1 MSFEETLKQ
10 STVGGNITD
19 AIKKVLV
26 INCATNIPLA
36 ITSIIRNLLVLHAVW
51 KTPTLHVPSMVL
63 LCGLAL
69 SDLAVGAVVEPL
81 FITDNLIGLYSKSER
96 LKSLFMRAFNVFGFS
111 LCRISLCTVTAVSV
125 DRLVAIQKPFHYPS
139 IVTIPRVRRVLVA
152 IWIFCVVLASAHLLH
167 ETIEFVS
174 AGVVI
179 CVCLIISAFS
189 HVKIYKFVRHHQHWI
204 QMQLRAVEANAPNTG
219 NVNNMSGLKKSAL
232 NALIVL
238 LVLIACY
245 CPYILVDVVSLV
257 YPINPFLSSSL
268 ASTVVFINSALNPF
282 LYCWRISEIREVVKQ
297 TCHELICCK

>member
-1 MSFEETLKQ
+1 MSSEETLKQ
-10 STVGGNITD
+10 STVGENITD
-19 AIKKVLV
+19 VIKKVLV
-26 INCATNIPLA
+26 INCAVNIPLA
-36 ITSIIRNLLVLHAVW
+36 MTSIIGNLLVLHAVW

-81 FITDNLIGLYSKSER
+81 FITDNLIRLYCKSER
-96 LKSLFMRAFNVFGFS
+96 LKSLFMRVYNVFGFT
-111 LCRISLCTVTAVSV
+111 LCGISLCTVTAVCV
-125 DRLVAIQKPFHYPS
+125 DRLVAIQKPFQYPS

-152 IWIFCVVLASAHLLH
+152 IWIFCVVLASAHFLH
-167 ETIEFVS
+167 ETIELVS
-174 AGVVI
+174 AGVV
-179 CVCLIISAFS
+179 VCACLFISAFS
-189 HVKIYKFVRHHQHWI
+189 HVKIYKLVRHHHHWI
-204 QMQLRAVEANAPNTG
+204 QMQLQAVEANNPITG
-219 NVNNMSGLKKSAL
+219 NVNNMSGLKKSSL

-297 TCHELICCK
+297 TCHKLVCCK